1 MSSNTI
7 PVIDEPAAAMSAAE
21 RLAVEREAAMKGVA
35 DTEQLIKTIKF
46 NIDTVKMQDLVAAQ
60 ATLDDVNAALKVLA
74 ANLKDAM
81 NTRAA
86 HQRTIEQIKDTA
98 HALGLKLPDVVA

>member
-1 MSSNTI
+1 MSTNTI
-7 PVIDEPAAAMSAAE
+7 PVIDEPTAAKSAAE

-35 DTEQLIKTIKF
+35 DAEQLIKTINS

-86 HQRTIEQIKDTA
+86 HQRPIEQIKDTA